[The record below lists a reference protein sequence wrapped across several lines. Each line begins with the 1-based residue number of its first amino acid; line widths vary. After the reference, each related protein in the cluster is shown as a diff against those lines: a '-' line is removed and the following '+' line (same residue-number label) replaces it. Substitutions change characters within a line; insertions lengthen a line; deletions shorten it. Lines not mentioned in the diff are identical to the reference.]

1 VFGCTLSSNAALGQC
16 ALNSVTSVLSNT
28 AVGYN
33 ALSSLTT
40 TTGSTAIGD
49 SAAQNATGCQNV
61 AVGAAALFN
70 NANGTLNTAVGHYS
84 MIFSSGFCNTALGQ
98 NSLRIVSGTN
108 NVGLGINAGSL
119 LTSGNSNVII
129 GPNVQAASDTSSCQL
144 AIGFSATDN
153 WLIGYSTKAIKPGAG
168 IADCGGSC
176 GTAGMLLTSTGSNA
190 IQWATNPSIL
200 CTTLTAKGSLITASA
215 ASTPTALPVGTDG
228 QVLMANSACTA
239 GLQWGSVSCT
249 VSSIANAGVALTLGN
264 IKVQMAG
271 SGNRSLQLGT
281 VSGTACM
288 QVQTSFC
295 QDTSFATLKSE
306 GTYTTTPV
314 LMSSGWNFTSSAT
327 VQNAVVAYYGASATP
342 TAFYCV
348 SMQVAPSYVGNML
361 CITRIA

>member
-1 VFGCTLSSNAALGQC
+1 M
-16 ALNSVTSVLSNT
+16 
-28 AVGYN
+28 
-33 ALSSLTT
+33 
-40 TTGSTAIGD
+40 
-49 SAAQNATGCQNV
+49 
-61 AVGAAALFN
+61 FN

-84 MIFSSGFCNTALGQ
+84 MLFSSGFSNTALGQ
-98 NSLRIVSGTN
+98 NSLRTVSGSC
-108 NVGLGINAGSL
+108 NVSVGINAGNL
-119 LTSGNSNVII
+119 LSSGNSNVII

-176 GTAGMLLTSTGSNA
+176 GTAGQLLTSTGANA
-190 IQWATNPSIL
+190 LQWANNPSIL
-200 CTTLTAKGSLITASA
+200 CSTLTAKGSLITASA

-264 IKVQMAG
+264 IKVQMAATG
-271 SGNRSLQLGT
+271 LRSMQIGT

-288 QVQTSFC
+288 QIQTAYCSDSSF
-295 QDTSFATLKSE
+295 STLKTE

-314 LMSSGWNFTSSAT
+314 VFTGWNFASSAAI
-327 VQNAVVAYYGASATP
+327 QSASIAYYGASTTP
-342 TAFYCV
+342 TAYYCV
-348 SMQVAPSYVGNML
+348 SMQVGPSYINNML